1 MPFSLSVQFEQ
12 WITAQ
17 KLGIFKFL
25 FLFHFVIVFYSRSSR
40 PLPARSL
47 FLVVLHNGVKKI
59 HVRKAWFVTCYRN
72 REYAKNIHF
81 LEIYIWKIVWVF
93 YVLTFALYF
102 QKFIF
107 SSYFNP
113 LCTNPTKCW
122 NKWNSSSAADELFK
136 CVWPFCGGW
145 RLKG

>member
-25 FLFHFVIVFYSRSSR
+25 FLFHFVIVFYIRSSR

-47 FLVVLHNGVKKI
+47 FLVVLHNAVKNI

-72 REYAKNIHF
+72 REYAKNIYF
-81 LEIYIWKIVWVF
+81 LEIYIWKRVFFTCLHLHCFSRNLSFLLILTLSVPTPQNVETNEIVLPLPTNCFSVF
-93 YVLTFALYF
+93 DHFVG
-102 QKFIF
+102 
-107 SSYFNP
+107 
-113 LCTNPTKCW
+113 
-122 NKWNSSSAADELFK
+122 
-136 CVWPFCGGW
+136 VGV
-145 RLKG
+145 